1 VAVLLP
7 SVGEIV
13 CLMNPKLTDRPISS
27 SSSSSSPPATGK
39 VSIPPAGISVV
50 SRSNPVGSSAHLKD
64 HGACHC
70 HCHGSVPNSSSAHAS
85 NDSRDDVSWRHKT
98 HLPDSSRRAV
108 SILVKCTVQTD
119 KMNIGQV
126 RSASK
131 TGPRCCFPE
140 LRGRISLKPNHA
152 SAPTPTET
160 ATKAAET

>member
-1 VAVLLP
+1 MPDESQV
-7 SVGEIV
+7 
-13 CLMNPKLTDRPISS
+13 DRPTQQQQQLTAGDGQGAYISGRHFS
-27 SSSSSSPPATGK
+27 SVTIQS
-39 VSIPPAGISVV
+39 
-50 SRSNPVGSSAHLKD
+50 SSAHLKD

-70 HCHGSVPNSSSAHAS
+70 HGSVPNTTNSSSAHAS